1 MAIEQQTSTAASAG
15 HTPVKARLEWIDVA
29 KGVAITLVVLGHVVW
44 VLSLMD
50 LPTSDLWRR
59 ILKASSPMR
68 MPGFFL
74 MSGLFA
80 HRFISGSL
88 ERFARRR
95 VIGFVYLF
103 VVWMAVTAVV
113 DVGLRMWLG
122 STGADVSRSE
132 LVNHIL
138 WLETPMWYL
147 IALPA
152 FHLLWWVT
160 RRLPAWIPLAA
171 TAIGYIIVDTG
182 NTALPGM
189 LSSTGYRGMIHYAFF
204 FMVGARLSKPLRD
217 TVSRMTPWVAAIIVA
232 AWLAMEVLVPDMPL
246 RALVAVPALF
256 AISQL
261 LVRTPLR
268 SLAQRAGRRT
278 LPLYLMN
285 WLAVAIVGGV
295 WLQFDVT
302 SNQLTQFLVP
312 AVTLPVVIAMI
323 TGVWHL
329 TRDVGFLWGP
339 PAAVEDTVVN
349 ALRHFNDLEPASSD
363 DLRGAGARPDS
374 VVGGPSAR
382 PLSVPLIHA
391 HRSLNNITR

>member
-1 MAIEQQTSTAASAG
+1 MAIQQQTPTAPKSS

-44 VLSLMD
+44 VLSLME

-80 HRFISGSL
+80 HRFIAGSL

-103 VVWMAVTAVV
+103 VVWMAVTAII
-113 DVGLRMWLG
+113 DVGLRLWLG
-122 STGADVSRSE
+122 GTGHDVSRSE

-160 RRLPAWIPLAA
+160 RRLPAGIPLAV
-171 TAIGYIIVDTG
+171 TAVGYILVDTAT
-182 NTALPGM
+182 TALPGM

-217 TVSRMTPWVAAIIVA
+217 TVSRMTPWMAAIIVV
-232 AWLAMEVLVPDMPL
+232 AWLAMEAFVPDMPL

-268 SLAQRAGRRT
+268 TLAQRAGRRT

-295 WLQFDVT
+295 WLQFDVI
-302 SNQLTQFLVP
+302 SNDLTQFLVP

-329 TRDVGFLWGP
+329 TRDIGFLWGP
-339 PAAVEDTVVN
+339 PAAVEDKVVN
-349 ALRHFNDLEPASSD
+349 VLRHFNDLEPASSAD
-363 DLRGAGARPDS
+363 PRGARVRPDTMA
-374 VVGGPSAR
+374 GGPSPR